1 MSRSKFYDRIKAST
15 IERQVEDVYN
25 EGIAFYFKEE
35 DGSPL
40 KFTYPYACDGL
51 IETKTNNNKMLK
63 LLMEYKFN
71 YDFTNRVARAKVIT
85 QALFYIKRFET
96 DGLKLP
102 NVVLIGDINEC
113 FVFHT
118 NDIIKYL
125 DKDIN
130 WKTAASGA
138 AEKNPDLVLEIANDE
153 NLNPFIFVIDEN
165 FSFKNVVDKIVDL
178 AENVQRYV
186 HVTEHNI
193 SNIFDYFTSRVVKNP
208 KKISPNDIV
217 AIFIG
222 VITDGDNYYVHP
234 KKSNYICTPFGDI
247 QIDATQY
254 KGFISYFNRKYTP
267 QEKMKFAEISDRLI
281 EDTNRRNKGEFYTPT
296 LFVDYAHKMI
306 SEALGDNWKDE
317 YVVWDNCCGT
327 KNLTRDYRFKELY
340 CSTLENAEL
349 DISSRY
355 NPEATSFQ
363 FDFLNDPL
371 EKLPKGLLEAFEQ
384 NKKIVFFL
392 NPPYAR
398 NSGIG
403 NNGRV
408 CFTKIREDMNKN
420 KIGACSANLYAQFLW
435 RIKIIKEKYNLTNC
449 HIGIFCPPLFLCG
462 ESYKK
467 FRPIFL
473 NHFSF
478 NNGIQF
484 NAGHFDNVCAAWAIS
499 FSIWDCGETKDKNN
513 FSYNCVDNINGE
525 IEIIQ
530 HKNLYN
536 ADNNKTASIWVR
548 KNDIKYKSIDY
559 PNFTSAITI
568 KKEKGSRKGM
578 LEENSLGFFHC
589 INNCIS
595 MSANNTAIFT
605 GASSYGIGQS
615 IHKENIHK
623 CLTFF
628 SARVL
633 SENNWLTASD
643 EYMIPN
649 ESHPKFQE
657 FINDSVVYS
666 LFNGKSLQSSLRQVE
681 YKGKLWD
688 IKNEFFWMSKSEIE
702 SLANEFDNDTCYLD
716 VHTSEDRFVYRL
728 LNNQLT
734 SQEREAN
741 KNLQEITLTPEAQAV
756 LDKANEIVRKTF
768 KYRELFN
775 EEHPEYQINNW
786 DCGWYQIKAL
796 AKEFAPDLL
805 KEFKEV
811 YNKLADKMR
820 PMIYE
825 LGFLK

>member
-1 MSRSKFYDRIKAST
+1 MSRSKFYDKIKAST

-51 IETKTNNNKMLK
+51 VETKTSAGKMLK

-71 YDFTNRVARAKVIT
+71 YDFTNRVARAKVIV
-85 QALFYIKRFET
+85 QALFYIKRFEI

-193 SNIFDYFTSRVVKNP
+193 SNIFDYFISRVVKNP

-306 SEALGDNWKDE
+306 SETLGDDWKDE

-349 DISSRY
+349 DISARY

-363 FDFLNDPL
+363 FDFLNDEL
-371 EKLPKGLLEAFEQ
+371 EKLPKGLLEAFEN

-398 NSGIG
+398 NSGG
-403 NNGRV
+403 MKGTNGTILNTRTYDL
-408 CFTKIREDMNKN
+408 FKDKHMD
-420 KIGACSANLYAQFLW
+420 ACIANLYCQFIL
-435 RIKIIKEKYNLTNC
+435 RLIYITNKYKLTNANIC
-449 HIGIFCPPLFLCG
+449 LFSPTLYLIGSSWKKVRDYLFDT
-462 ESYKK
+462 YK
-467 FRPIFL
+467 
-473 NHFSF
+473 F
-478 NNGIQF
+478 NNGCMF
-484 NAGHFDNVCAAWAIS
+484 NASHFANVSSNWAIMFGILS
-499 FSIWDCGETKDKNN
+499 TNNKQSNKNVFN
-513 FSYNCVDNINGE
+513 LRVIDNLNGE
-525 IEIIQ
+525 IEIIKHHNIYNLDNENKLFYNWVKEPVEKIKSFEFPEFTSGINIRKEIGARQ
-530 HKNLYN
+530 GKLIKNGLGFMNLECNGVIFSGASSRGLGCSIN
-536 ADNNKTASIWVR
+536 ADNIERVCLYMAVNHLVERNYI
-548 KNDIKYKSIDY
+548 N
-559 PNFTSAITI
+559 
-568 KKEKGSRKGM
+568 EKDQI
-578 LEENSLGFFHC
+578 L
-589 INNCIS
+589 
-595 MSANNTAIFT
+595 
-605 GASSYGIGQS
+605 
-615 IHKENIHK
+615 
-623 CLTFF
+623 
-628 SARVL
+628 
-633 SENNWLTASD
+633 
-643 EYMIPN
+643 IPN
-649 ESHPKFQE
+649 ELHPKFQE
-657 FINDSVVYS
+657 FVNNSMVYS
-666 LFNGKSLQSSLRQVE
+666 LFNVSSNQSSLRQIK
-681 YKGKLWD
+681 YHGKLWD
-688 IKNEFFWMSKSEIE
+688 IKNEFFWMSKSELE
-702 SLANEFDNDTCYLD
+702 ELANAYNNDACYSD
-716 VHTSEDRFVYRL
+716 VHTSEDRFVF
-728 LNNQLT
+728 
-734 SQEREAN
+734 
-741 KNLQEITLTPEAQAV
+741 KKLQEITLTPEAQIV
-756 LDKANEIVRKTF
+756 LDKACEIVRKTF
-768 KYRELFN
+768 KYRELFD

-796 AKEFAPDLL
+796 TKEYAKDDLN
-805 KEFKEV
+805 EFKEL
-811 YNKLADKMR
+811 YKKLSDKMR
-820 PMIYE
+820 PMVYQ

>member
-1 MSRSKFYDRIKAST
+1 MSRSKFYDKIKAST
-15 IERQVEDVYN
+15 IERQVEDIYN

-51 IETKTNNNKMLK
+51 VETKTNTGKMLK

-71 YDFTNRVARAKVIT
+71 YDFTNRVARAKVIV

-102 NVVLIGDINEC
+102 NVVLIGDMNEC

-153 NLNPFIFVIDEN
+153 NLNPFVFVIDEN
-165 FSFKNVVDKIVDL
+165 FSFKNVADKIIDL

-193 SNIFDYFTSRVVKNP
+193 SNIFDYFTSRVIKNP
-208 KKISPNDIV
+208 KKISANDIV

-222 VITDGDNYYVHP
+222 VITDGENYYVHP

-247 QIDATQY
+247 QIDAAQY

-306 SEALGDNWKDE
+306 SEALGDDWKDE

-355 NPEATSFQ
+355 NPEAASFQ
-363 FDFLNDPL
+363 FDFLNDEL
-371 EKLPKGLLEAFEQ
+371 EKLPKGLLEAFEK

-392 NPPYAR
+392 NPPYAK
-398 NSGIG
+398 NSGS
-403 NNGRV
+403 NDLYNCTSSTV
-408 CFTKIREDMNKN
+408 KNTKLNDEMKN
-420 KIGACSANLYAQFLW
+420 MKDASSNLYCQFLY
-435 RIKIIKEKYNLTNC
+435 RILLIKDKYKLSNLY
-449 HIGIFCPPLFLCG
+449 ISIFCPTLFLTG
-462 ESYKK
+462 QGYSN
-467 FRPIFL
+467 FRNVFL
-473 NHFSF
+473 NNFALH
-478 NNGIQF
+478 NAVQF
-484 NAGHFDNVCAAWAIS
+484 NAGHFANVSASWAIS
-499 FSIWDCGETKDKNN
+499 FSIWKTGEHIDKNN
-513 FSYNCVDNINGE
+513 FNYKLIDNIDGE
-525 IEIIQ
+525 ISIIND
-530 HKNLYN
+530 KLIYN
-536 ADNNKTASIWVR
+536 IDNSKTSSVWIREETNKLKTY
-548 KNDIKYKSIDY
+548 DC
-559 PNFTSAITI
+559 PNFTSAINIRQIDGTRSGKCVLNYI
-568 KKEKGSRKGM
+568 GYLNYG
-578 LEENSLGFFHC
+578 G
-589 INNCIS
+589 NNVDKNIQQVALFS
-595 MSANNTAIFT
+595 SAYSGAIGTSIIPNNFYKIVT
-605 GASSYGIGQS
+605 
-615 IHKENIHK
+615 
-623 CLTFF
+623 CF
-628 SARVL
+628 SARKL
-633 SENNWLTASD
+633 IEKTWINSKD
-643 EYMIPN
+643 EYLAPN
-649 ESHPKFQE
+649 EKHPKFKE
-657 FINDSVVYS
+657 FVNDSIVYS
-666 LFNGKSLQSSLRQVE
+666 LFNGSSNQSSLRQIK
-681 YKGKLWD
+681 YHDKLWD

-702 SLANEFDNDTCYLD
+702 SLANEFNNDVCYSD
-716 VHTSEDRFVYRL
+716 VHTSEDRFVF
-728 LNNQLT
+728 
-734 SQEREAN
+734 
-741 KNLQEITLTPEAQAV
+741 KKLQEITLTPEAQAV
-756 LDKANEIVRKTF
+756 LDKACEIVHKTF
-768 KYRELFN
+768 KYRELFD

-786 DCGWYQIKAL
+786 DAGFYQIKL
-796 AKEFAPDLL
+796 LCKEFAPDLL

-811 YNKLADKMR
+811 YKRLADKMR
-820 PMIYE
+820 PMVYE

>member
-1 MSRSKFYDRIKAST
+1 MSRSKFYDKIKSST

-35 DGSPL
+35 DGGPL
-40 KFTYPYACDGL
+40 KFMYPYACDGL
-51 IETKTNNNKMLK
+51 IETKTSKNKLLK

-85 QALFYIKRFET
+85 QALFYIKRFEI
-96 DGLKLP
+96 DGIKLP

-118 NDIIKYL
+118 NVIIKYL
-125 DKDIN
+125 DKDID

-138 AEKNPDLVLEIANDE
+138 AEKNPDLVLEITNDE

-165 FSFKNVVDKIVDL
+165 FSFKNVADMIVDL

-193 SNIFDYFTSRVVKNP
+193 SNIFDYFVSRVVKNP

-247 QIDATQY
+247 QIDAAQY

-392 NPPYAR
+392 NPPYAGSS
-398 NSGIG
+398 NIG
-403 NNGRV
+403 DTAKKGLSD
-408 CFTKIREDMNKN
+408 TKIGFDM
-420 KIGACSANLYAQFLW
+420 KIANAGAGSQNLYIQFLF
-435 RIKIIKEKYNLTNC
+435 RISQIKQQYKLTNI
-449 HIGIFCPPLFLCG
+449 HIGIFCPPLFLSGSSC
-462 ESYKK
+462 EK
-467 FRPIFL
+467 FRKIFL
-473 NHFSF
+473 NDFKF
-478 NNGIQF
+478 NNGILF
-484 NAGHFDNVCAAWAIS
+484 NAGHFANVSTSWE
-499 FSIWDCGETKDKNN
+499 FHLVCG
-513 FSYNCVDNINGE
+513 
-525 IEIIQ
+525 IQ
-530 HKNLYN
+530 
-536 ADNNKTASIWVR
+536 
-548 KNDIKYKSIDY
+548 
-559 PNFTSAITI
+559 
-568 KKEKGSRKGM
+568 
-578 LEENSLGFFHC
+578 
-589 INNCIS
+589 
-595 MSANNTAIFT
+595 
-605 GASSYGIGQS
+605 
-615 IHKENIHK
+615 
-623 CLTFF
+623 
-628 SARVL
+628 
-633 SENNWLTASD
+633 
-643 EYMIPN
+643 
-649 ESHPKFQE
+649 
-657 FINDSVVYS
+657 
-666 LFNGKSLQSSLRQVE
+666 E
-681 YKGKLWD
+681 YK
-688 IKNEFFWMSKSEIE
+688 
-702 SLANEFDNDTCYLD
+702 
-716 VHTSEDRFVYRL
+716 
-728 LNNQLT
+728 
-734 SQEREAN
+734 
-741 KNLQEITLTPEAQAV
+741 
-756 LDKANEIVRKTF
+756 
-768 KYRELFN
+768 
-775 EEHPEYQINNW
+775 
-786 DCGWYQIKAL
+786 
-796 AKEFAPDLL
+796 
-805 KEFKEV
+805 
-811 YNKLADKMR
+811 
-820 PMIYE
+820 
-825 LGFLK
+825 

>member
-1 MSRSKFYDRIKAST
+1 MFYIIYMSRSKFYDKIKSST

-40 KFTYPYACDGL
+40 KFTYPYSCDGL
-51 IETKTNNNKMLK
+51 IETKTSKNKLLK
-63 LLMEYKFN
+63 LLMEYKFD

-85 QALFYIKRFET
+85 QALFYIKRFEI
-96 DGLKLP
+96 DGIKLP

-125 DKDIN
+125 DKEVN

-138 AEKNPDLVLEIANDE
+138 AEKNPDLVLEIANDD

-165 FSFKNVVDKIVDL
+165 FSFKNVVEKIVDL
-178 AENVQRYV
+178 ADNVQRYV

-306 SEALGDNWKDE
+306 SEALGDDWKDE

-371 EKLPKGLLEAFEQ
+371 EKLPKGLLEAFEK

-392 NPPYAR
+392 NPPYSSAGGFGGEGKGH
-398 NSGIG
+398 NDNYVS
-403 NNGRV
+403 
-408 CFTKIREDMNKN
+408 KIMKN
-420 KIGACSANLYAQFLW
+420 DKIGKSTQELYCQFLY
-435 RIKIIKEKYNLTNC
+435 RIYLITKKYNLNNC
-449 HIGIFCPPLFLCG
+449 HIVLFCNPSFICQDTFKRFRNVFL
-462 ESYKK
+462 SK
-467 FRPIFL
+467 FKY
-473 NHFSF
+473 
-478 NNGIQF
+478 NNGILF
-484 NAGHFDNVCAAWAIS
+484 NAGHFGGVSTNWGITFNIWSTNILNEQKYEFTHNTVDIIDGEIKILGNKILYNQDNYIQTIQNFIDQKSLVKDTEVPNMKSPERIMENMKS
-499 FSIWDCGETKDKNN
+499 LGTKDMIGCVYQGMCNEGFSTFLYNKGGGHRYIITYNN
-513 FSYNCVDNINGE
+513 IFNMSQFWTIANIKPNRWENAKDIILYPNKISNKFKFNSLLLMIFGGYDCSIKNINY
-525 IEIIQ
+525 
-530 HKNLYN
+530 H
-536 ADNNKTASIWVR
+536 D
-548 KNDIKYKSIDY
+548 
-559 PNFTSAITI
+559 
-568 KKEKGSRKGM
+568 
-578 LEENSLGFFHC
+578 
-589 INNCIS
+589 
-595 MSANNTAIFT
+595 
-605 GASSYGIGQS
+605 
-615 IHKENIHK
+615 
-623 CLTFF
+623 
-628 SARVL
+628 
-633 SENNWLTASD
+633 
-643 EYMIPN
+643 
-649 ESHPKFQE
+649 
-657 FINDSVVYS
+657 
-666 LFNGKSLQSSLRQVE
+666 
-681 YKGKLWD
+681 KLWD

-702 SLANEFDNDTCYLD
+702 SLANEFNNDDCYSD
-716 VHTSEDRFVYRL
+716 VHTSEDRFVY
-728 LNNQLT
+728 
-734 SQEREAN
+734 
-741 KNLQEITLTPEAQAV
+741 KKLQEITLTPEAQAV
-756 LDKANEIVRKTF
+756 LDKACEIVRKTF
-768 KYRELFN
+768 KYREMFN

-796 AKEFAPDLL
+796 AKEFAKDDLN
-805 KEFKEV
+805 EFKEL
-811 YNKLADKMR
+811 YKKLADKMR
-820 PMIYE
+820 PMVYE

>member
-40 KFTYPYACDGL
+40 KFIYPYACDGL

-85 QALFYIKRFET
+85 QALFYIKRFEI

-113 FVFHT
+113 FVF
-118 NDIIKYL
+118 
-125 DKDIN
+125 N

-165 FSFKNVVDKIVDL
+165 FSFKNVADKIVDL

-306 SEALGDNWKDE
+306 SDALGEDWKDE

-398 NSGIG
+398 NAGDG
-403 NNGRV
+403 
-408 CFTKIREDMNKN
+408 FTKSTSISIINNLINEQMKKDKM
-420 KIGACSANLYAQFLW
+420 GQAASNLYTTFLY
-435 RIKIIKEKYNLTNC
+435 RIILIKEKYNLNNL
-449 HIGIFCPPLFLCG
+449 HICIFCPTLFLSG
-462 ESYKK
+462 
-467 FRPIFL
+467 P
-473 NHFSF
+473 SF
-478 NNGIQF
+478 NNFRNKFLNNFCLQDAIQF
-484 NAGHFDNVCAAWAIS
+484 NAGHFADVASSWGIS
-499 FSIWDCGETKDKNN
+499 FSIWNSGSQIDKNN
-513 FSYNCVDNINGE
+513 FNYKLIDNINGDIKIISNKIVYNTDE
-525 IEIIQ
+525 IQSASDWENYKLTI
-530 HKNLYN
+530 
-536 ADNNKTASIWVR
+536 NKTQNEWPICTSGIKLADKITNVI
-548 KNDIKYKSIDY
+548 KKYKTNSIGWIYNKSNNVD
-559 PNFTSAITI
+559 TSGTYVALYTMINSDSSTGHSI
-568 KKEKGSRKGM
+568 LDDNYDKTLSFFAARKLIEKTWI
-578 LEENSLGFFHC
+578 NS
-589 INNCIS
+589 
-595 MSANNTAIFT
+595 
-605 GASSYGIGQS
+605 
-615 IHKENIHK
+615 K
-623 CLTFF
+623 
-628 SARVL
+628 
-633 SENNWLTASD
+633 D
-643 EYMIPN
+643 EYLAPN
-649 ESHPKFQE
+649 ENHPKFQE
-657 FINDSVVYS
+657 FVNDSIVYS
-666 LFNGKSLQSSLRQVE
+666 LFNGSSNQSSLRQIK
-681 YKGKLWD
+681 YHDKLWD

-702 SLANEFDNDTCYLD
+702 SLANEFGNDTCYLD

-756 LDKANEIVRKTF
+756 LDKACEIVRKTF
-768 KYRELFN
+768 KYREMFN
-775 EEHPEYQINNW
+775 ELRPEVQINNW
-786 DCGWYQIKAL
+786 DAGFYQIKL
-796 AKEFAPDLL
+796 LCKEFAPDLL

>member
-1 MSRSKFYDRIKAST
+1 MSRSKFYDKIKAST
-15 IERQVEDVYN
+15 IERQVEDCYN

-40 KFTYPYACDGL
+40 KFTYPYSCDGL
-51 IETKTNNNKMLK
+51 IETKTEKNKMLK
-63 LLMEYKFN
+63 LLMEYKFDF
-71 YDFTNRVARAKVIT
+71 DFTNRVARAKVIT
-85 QALFYIKRFET
+85 QALFYIKRFEI

-125 DKDIN
+125 DKDVN

-138 AEKNPDLVLEIANDE
+138 AEKNPDLVLEIANDD

-178 AENVQRYV
+178 ADNVQRYV

-247 QIDATQY
+247 QIDTTQY

-306 SEALGDNWKDE
+306 SEALGDDWKDE

-371 EKLPKGLLEAFEQ
+371 ENLPKGLLEAFEQ

-392 NPPYAR
+392 NPPYA
-398 NSGIG
+398 SGC
-403 NNGRV
+403 NNQKDG
-408 CFTKIREDMNKN
+408 TS
-420 KIGACSANLYAQFLW
+420 KIGVATSTYVNSLMNNMGGAAKNLYSQFLY
-435 RIKIIKEKYNLTNC
+435 RFIIIKNQYNLTNT
-449 HIGIFCPPLFLCG
+449 HICIFCPTLFLSG
-462 ESYKK
+462 PAYKN
-467 FRPIFL
+467 FRNVYL
-473 NHFSF
+473 NNFCFNSACQFQASHF
-478 NNGIQF
+478 
-484 NAGHFDNVCAAWAIS
+484 ANVKSNWAIS
-499 FSIWDCGETKDKNN
+499 FSIWNCGINTNN
-513 FSYNCVDNINGE
+513 FIYNNVDDVEGEIVVKSIKNIYNCDHTI
-525 IEIIQ
+525 
-530 HKNLYN
+530 
-536 ADNNKTASIWVR
+536 TASEWCKSKLKHNKIENPVFSSPLNIKSESSLKTYYDNSIGCLFNSGNNIDTNTLNCTIFSCGYSNLSHLIPIDNSNFERTSVFLSIR
-548 KNDIKYKSIDY
+548 KLIE
-559 PNFTSAITI
+559 PNWI
-568 KKEKGSRKGM
+568 
-578 LEENSLGFFHC
+578 NS
-589 INNCIS
+589 
-595 MSANNTAIFT
+595 
-605 GASSYGIGQS
+605 
-615 IHKENIHK
+615 K
-623 CLTFF
+623 
-628 SARVL
+628 
-633 SENNWLTASD
+633 D
-643 EYMIPN
+643 EYLAPN
-649 ESHPKFQE
+649 ENHTKFQE
-657 FINDSVVYS
+657 FVNDSIVYS
-666 LFNGKSLQSSLRQVE
+666 LFNGSSNQSSLRQIK
-681 YKGKLWD
+681 YHDKLWD

-702 SLANEFDNDTCYLD
+702 SLANEYNNDDCYSD
-716 VHTSEDRFVYRL
+716 VHTSEDRFVF
-728 LNNQLT
+728 
-734 SQEREAN
+734 
-741 KNLQEITLTPEAQAV
+741 KKLQEINLTPEAQAV
-756 LDKANEIVRKTF
+756 LDKACEIVRKTF
-768 KYRELFN
+768 KYREMFN
-775 EEHPEYQINNW
+775 ELRPEVQINNW
-786 DCGWYQIKAL
+786 DAGFYQIKL
-796 AKEFAPDLL
+796 LCKEFAPDLL

-820 PMIYE
+820 PMVYQ

>member
-1 MSRSKFYDRIKAST
+1 MSRSKFYDKIKSST

-35 DGSPL
+35 NGDHL

-51 IETKTNNNKMLK
+51 IETKTNNGKMLK
-63 LLMEYKFN
+63 LLMEYKFD

-85 QALFYIKRFET
+85 QALFYIKRFEV

-102 NVVLIGDINEC
+102 NVVLIGDVNEC

-125 DKDIN
+125 DKDVN

-165 FSFKNVVDKIVDL
+165 FSFKNVADKIIDL

-193 SNIFDYFTSRVVKNP
+193 SGIFDYFTSRVVKNP

-306 SEALGDNWKDE
+306 SEALGDDWKDE

-392 NPPYAR
+392 NPPYGKATGAGGKLDAGSSES
-398 NSGIG
+398 NIKSKMQEEGIEG
-403 NNGRV
+403 SE
-408 CFTKIREDMNKN
+408 FIK
-420 KIGACSANLYAQFLW
+420 QFLW
-435 RIKIIKEKYNLTNC
+435 RITDIKRKYKLTNLY
-449 HIGIFCPPLFLCG
+449 IGCFTNPSWLIKPQSIKFRELFLNNF
-462 ESYKK
+462 EYKNGVM
-467 FRPIFL
+467 FCASEFTNVSALWGIT
-473 NHFSF
+473 F
-478 NNGIQF
+478 N
-484 NAGHFDNVCAAWAIS
+484 
-499 FSIWDCGETKDKNN
+499 IWKSGMQNDKNN
-513 FSYNCVDNINGE
+513 FVHTLIKSTDNGE
-525 IEIIQ
+525 IEIINN
-530 HKNLYN
+530 KILYN
-536 ADNNKTASIWVR
+536 FDNLNIITTADFISNKLNKKHISKILICKDIKSMKFELSNVNIFDNYISTITCAGNDIQQNNLCCIRNIFPKSGGGILQLTKNNIFESSIVLSIKEIISTDWINAKDLYNMNVEISESF
-548 KNDIKYKSIDY
+548 KNDALIYACFGNYCCSIRQD
-559 PNFTSAITI
+559 
-568 KKEKGSRKGM
+568 GH
-578 LEENSLGFFHC
+578 SL
-589 INNCIS
+589 N
-595 MSANNTAIFT
+595 
-605 GASSYGIGQS
+605 
-615 IHKENIHK
+615 
-623 CLTFF
+623 
-628 SARVL
+628 
-633 SENNWLTASD
+633 
-643 EYMIPN
+643 
-649 ESHPKFQE
+649 
-657 FINDSVVYS
+657 
-666 LFNGKSLQSSLRQVE
+666 
-681 YKGKLWD
+681 
-688 IKNEFFWMSKSEIE
+688 NEFFWMSKSEIE
-702 SLANEFDNDTCYLD
+702 SLANEFNNDDCYSD
-716 VHTSEDRFVYRL
+716 VHTSEDRFIY
-728 LNNQLT
+728 
-734 SQEREAN
+734 
-741 KNLQEITLTPEAQAV
+741 KKLQEITLTSEAQAV
-756 LDKANEIVRKTF
+756 LDKACEIVRKTF
-768 KYRELFN
+768 KYREMFN

-796 AKEFAPDLL
+796 AKEFAKDNLN
-805 KEFKEV
+805 EFKEL
-811 YNKLADKMR
+811 YKKLADKMR
-820 PMIYE
+820 PMVYQ